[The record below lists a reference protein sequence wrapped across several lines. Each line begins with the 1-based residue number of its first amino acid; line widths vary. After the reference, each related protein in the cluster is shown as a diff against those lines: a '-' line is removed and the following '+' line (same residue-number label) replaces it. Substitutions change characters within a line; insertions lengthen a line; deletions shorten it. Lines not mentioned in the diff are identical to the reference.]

1 MAFWNL
7 ISLLFMALPFAPYVV
22 GFIKEFVI
30 AVMKTA
36 PVPKHIALIMD
47 GNRRFAKNNAMPLV
61 YGHTAGAET
70 LYHVR
75 ISGRTRRRSMM

>member
-7 ISLLFMALPFAPYVV
+7 ISLIFMALPFAPYMV
-22 GFIKEFVI
+22 GFTKEFMI

-47 GNRRFAKNNAMPLV
+47 GNRRFAKNNAMPLA
-61 YGHTAGAET
+61 YGHTAGAEA
-70 LYHVR
+70 LYRVC
-75 ISGRTRRRSMM
+75 ICVPILCNLL